1 MMKAALILEH
11 GSRENVVI
19 GQVPIPEI
27 GENEV
32 LVKVKAVALNHLDI
46 FVRRG
51 IPGRTLPLPH
61 ISGGDVAGVIH
72 KVGSNV
78 KDLKVGT
85 RVLVDPLIQGHGALG
100 EDLVGGL
107 AEYVKVPAENI
118 IELDDEISFEEAA
131 ALPIAYG
138 TALRMLITQGKL
150 KLNETILILGASGGV
165 GNAAVLLAKLAGAN
179 VIAAAGSDEKLERL
193 KELGADYLINY
204 NKQDFSKETW
214 RITGKKGADIVVDY
228 TGKATWPKS
237 ILATRKGGRIVTCGA
252 TTGFDAVT
260 DLRYVWTREIS
271 IIGSNGW
278 ERSDLITLLN
288 LVKTKQL
295 KPIIDRV
302 LPLEEI
308 REGHRLIEER
318 EVFGKIIIQP

>member
-1 MMKAALILEH
+1 MRAALILKH
-11 GSRENVVI
+11 GSRENIVV
-19 GQVPIPEI
+19 GEHPIPEI
-27 GENEV
+27 GEDEV
-32 LVKVKAVALNHLDI
+32 LVKVAAVSLNHLDI

-51 IPGRTLPLPH
+51 IPGRVLPLPH
-61 ISGGDVAGVIH
+61 ISGGDVAGTIH
-72 KVGSNV
+72 QVGSNV
-78 KDLKVGT
+78 KNLKVGT
-85 RVLVDPLIQGHGALG
+85 RVLVDPSIKGHGALG
-100 EDLVGGL
+100 EDLTGGL

-138 TALRMLITQGKL
+138 TALRMLITRGKL
-150 KLNETILILGASGGV
+150 SVNETIVILGASGGV
-165 GNAAVLLAKLAGAN
+165 GNAAVLIAKLAGAN
-179 VIAAAGSDEKLERL
+179 VIAAAGTQEKLERL
-193 KELGADYLINY
+193 KELGADYVINY
-204 NKQDFSKETW
+204 NEQDFSKEVW
-214 RITGKKGADIVVDY
+214 RITGKKGADIVVDF

-271 IIGSNGW
+271 ILGSNGW

-288 LVKTKQL
+288 LVKTKKL

-308 REGHRLIEER
+308 QEAHRLIEER
-318 EVFGKIIIQP
+318 EIFGKIIIRL